1 MCCGHYFAAALQIDR
16 DHSGLIER
24 EEFEDALREMKK
36 SEVRFHSVA
45 CLPPGHAAAGC
56 NGQHAA
62 SSNVTADGGK
72 PLSSAHTAV
81 SAAAALP

>member
-1 MCCGHYFAAALQIDR
+1 MGAWEGLCCGHYFAAALQIDR

-45 CLPPGHAAAGC
+45 CLPPGMQPQDATDNTQRAAM
-56 NGQHAA
+56 
-62 SSNVTADGGK
+62 
-72 PLSSAHTAV
+72 
-81 SAAAALP
+81 